1 MFYSVCVMEREE
13 SLVCKISD
21 DLSGLTGVRGL
32 SLEDMGDLTKAVIE
46 VKREEKRGRIQA
58 RQEEVV
64 RQNEKLVDGILSG
77 ESLSGS
83 ARLAGLSV
91 GAAWGRSRS
100 KEVKEMLRAGR
111 REVESL
117 TTISRLDV
125 LNMFLEA
132 IEMARTISDPG
143 QMINGAD
150 KIAKMMGYYEP
161 EEVKVDVNVNYDGAM
176 RKIREL
182 SDVELIELAGV

>member
-1 MFYSVCVMEREE
+1 MEREE

-32 SLEDMGDLTKAVIE
+32 SLGDMSDLTKAVIE

-64 RQNEKLVDGILSG
+64 RQNEKLVDGILRG

-91 GAAWGRSRS
+91 GTAWGRKRS
-100 KEVKEMLRAGR
+100 NEVKEMLRAGR

-132 IEMARTISDPG
+132 IDMARMISDPG